1 MKNILLLMF
10 FLTITTIISAQE
22 FYSVAELEK
31 KGFEKKLAISKVS
44 YPGDAEIDVTYYKL
58 DLKVTYSPN
67 YLIGIVQVNA
77 KPASSSLNNFF
88 LDLQNSLTVDSIK
101 LGNSKLTF
109 THQNAKINIT
119 LDRTYSTN
127 EEFSIAVYYQGTPG
141 SSGFGSFEFGTQD
154 GTPKGEPVIWSLSE
168 PYGASD
174 WWPCKD
180 TPADKA
186 DSSDVWITC
195 SNQYTGVSNGTLISS
210 SINADDTRTFKW
222 KNTYPIA
229 QYLISIAVTNYE
241 LYTNYFY
248 YSQNGKPDSMPIT
261 HYLYPGKLSSIKAQ
275 IDETPNMIK
284 VFSEKYGLYPFI
296 KEKYGH
302 AEFGWG
308 GSMEHQTCTSMG
320 PNTFRRDV
328 ISHELAHQWFGDKVT
343 CKTWQDIWLNEGFA
357 EYSEAVYLEAIGGK
371 TSYINQIAGEMNNA
385 KNAVGPVY
393 VQDISS
399 VGEIFNNSRTYAKG
413 ACVLHMLRSVVG
425 DSTFFNILRTYDS
438 DPQLAY
444 NSATTEDFQSVAES
458 VSGMDLNY
466 FFSEWIY
473 GENYPKY
480 SYSWSS
486 NPVSSNNYEVT
497 LNISQSTNSNPIFFT
512 MPIQIKITTTS
523 GDTLLTVMN
532 NQQQQ
537 QFNINLTSQPT
548 DLSFDPDNWIL
559 KDTSFATF
567 VNDKFNIETFK
578 LEQNYPNPFNPTTK
592 IKYSITAPNTKWQA
606 NLPKGEALVQL
617 KIYDILGNE
626 VATLVN
632 KQQQPGDYEVTLNAA
647 KYHLSSGIYLYQ
659 LKTNGFVVAKKLV
672 LLK

>member
-1 MKNILLLMF
+1 M
-10 FLTITTIISAQE
+10 
-22 FYSVAELEK
+22 EK
-31 KGFEKKLAISKVS
+31 KSFEKELAISKVN
-44 YPGDAEIDVTYYKL
+44 YPGDPSIDVTYYKL
-58 DLKVTYSPN
+58 DIKVTYKPN
-67 YLIGIVQVNA
+67 YLIGKVQVDA
-77 KPASSSLNNFF
+77 KPVSSSLNSFF
-88 LDLQNSLTVDSIK
+88 LDLQNTLTVDSIK
-101 LGNSKLTF
+101 QGNSKLVF
-109 THQNAKINIT
+109 THQDAKINVT

-127 EEFSIAVYYQGTPG
+127 EKFSIVVYYQGTPG

-154 GTPKGEPVIWSLSE
+154 GSPKGEPVIWSLSE

-195 SNQYTGVSNGTLISS
+195 DYSYTGVSNGTLISTVD
-210 SINADDTRTFKW
+210 NENNTHTFKW
-222 KNTYPIA
+222 KNIYPIA

-241 LYTNYFY
+241 EYINYFHY
-248 YSQNGKPDSMPIT
+248 TQNGIPDSMPIT

-275 IDETPNMIK
+275 LDETPNMIK
-284 VFSEKYGLYPFI
+284 VFSERYGLYPFI

-308 GSMEHQTCTSMG
+308 GAMEHQTCTSMG
-320 PNTFRRDV
+320 PNTFKQYV

-343 CKTWQDIWLNEGFA
+343 CKTWRDIWLNEGFA
-357 EYSEAVYLEAIGGK
+357 QYSEAVYLEAIGGK
-371 TSYINQIAGEMNNA
+371 DSYNTQIANEINNA
-385 KNAVGPVY
+385 KNAVGSVY

-399 VGEIFNNSRTYAKG
+399 VGEIFNSSRTYSKG
-413 ACVLHMLRSVVG
+413 AVVLHMLRGVVG

-444 NSATTEDFQSVAES
+444 NSATTDDFKRIAEN

-473 GENYPKY
+473 GENYPHY

-486 NPVSSNNYEVT
+486 DEINSNNFEVSI
-497 LNISQSTNSNPIFFT
+497 NISQATNTNPVFFT
-512 MPIQIKITTTS
+512 MPIQIKIATVS

-537 QFNINLTSQPT
+537 QFKFNLTSQPT
-548 DLSFDPDNWIL
+548 NFSFDPDNWIMKSDSSL
-559 KDTSFATF
+559 NTS
-567 VNDKFNIETFK
+567 VKGNINLVSFN
-578 LEQNYPNPFNPTTK
+578 LEQNYPNPFNPSTK
-592 IKYSITAPNTKWQA
+592 IKYSIPVVETRHASS
-606 NLPKGEALVQL
+606 VQL
-617 KIYDILGNE
+617 KVYDILGNE

-632 KQQQPGDYEVTLNAA
+632 KQQQPGNYEVEFNSSAGTNIYSPLP
-647 KYHLSSGIYLYQ
+647 SGIYFYQ
-659 LKTNGFVVAKKLV
+659 LKVGNYIQSKKMV